1 MFKKLTAIAL
11 AGALAFTGGF
21 SGIGGE
27 SRGMM

>member
-21 SGIGGE
+21 SGIGG
-27 SRGMM
+27 RAGV